1 MARRLVLLLAAVAG
15 LATTAPPALAQ
26 TQTPT
31 PRCGHELSCRTVT
44 VPLDRSGAVPGT
56 LKLPVRVQRG
66 HGPVLLALGGG
77 PGQSMATGHG
87 AHLIPRLHA
96 MSAMRV
102 AIVDQRGTGATAIR
116 CGALQRASLS
126 DLTVPPRGAVGR
138 CATSLGARR
147 AFYSTTDTVA
157 DLEAIRR
164 ALGVHRW
171 ALLGVSY
178 GTYVAE
184 RYARAHPDRV
194 THLVLDSVVE
204 QRDDPFFVQNLRRAG
219 TVLRQL
225 CVRGSDCRTVTDD
238 PVGELHRLV
247 TRTNRRPIRGQ
258 GVAIDGPS
266 LLDTMT
272 TLASFMPADFA
283 AFPRLVHAA
292 LDGRPQPL
300 LRLTA
305 AVRRGN
311 AEPATSL
318 SMGLHAA
325 TLCADFPFPWGG
337 ADATAQQRRTAL
349 RAATRALPSD
359 LGPFDRTTAAG
370 NGTMVTC
377 LRWPPTDVAPAP
389 APGPLPAVPI
399 LVLAGSWDLSTPLD
413 SARAE
418 ARRSPTARL
427 VVLPQLGHAT
437 ILQPCTQPAVARFF
451 AGRPLGHPCAHHRAP
466 KRLPT

>member
-15 LATTAPPALAQ
+15 LAMTPPSAFAQ
-26 TQTPT
+26 TQTQT

-44 VPLDRSGAVPGT
+44 VPLDRSGRVPGT
-56 LKLPVRVQRG
+56 LRLPVRIERG
-66 HGPVLLALGGG
+66 HGPVLLALAGG
-77 PGQSMATGHG
+77 PGQSLATGNG
-87 AHLIPRLHA
+87 ASLIPRLHA

-126 DLTVPPRGAVGR
+126 DLTVPPGGAVGR
-138 CATSLGARR
+138 CARSLGPRR
-147 AFYSTTDTVA
+147 AFYTTTDTVA
-157 DLEAIRR
+157 DLEAIRQ
-164 ALGVHRW
+164 ALGVQRW

-247 TRTNRRPIRGQ
+247 TRTNRRPIRGH
-258 GVAIDGPS
+258 GVTIDGPS

-272 TLASFMPADFA
+272 TLASFQPADFA

-292 LDGRPQPL
+292 LHGRPQPL

-305 AVRRGN
+305 DVRRDN
-311 AEPATSL
+311 ATPATKL
-318 SMGLHAA
+318 SMGLHTA
-325 TLCADFPFPWGG
+325 TQCADFPFPWP
-337 ADATAQQRRTAL
+337 ADATPRQRRAAL

-359 LGPFDRTTAAG
+359 LGPFDRATAAG
-370 NGTMVTC
+370 NGAMVTC
-377 LRWPPTDVAPAP
+377 LRWPPTDVAPPP

-399 LVLAGSWDLSTPLD
+399 LLLAGSWDLSTPLA

-437 ILQPCTQPAVARFF
+437 ILQPCTQPAVTRFF
-451 AGRPLGHPCAHHRAP
+451 AGRPLGHPCARHRAP